1 MSEPKKL
8 RTLVEA
14 RTAVRQAAAR
24 ASTRAKTV
32 KSMENT
38 YPEGSLTR
46 EMANDVE
53 SLAHAIDLLCDTLA
67 EMEFHRTTK

>member
-1 MSEPKKL
+1 MSEVKPKP

-14 RTAVRQAAAR
+14 RTSVRQAAAR

-32 KSMENT
+32 LSMPNV

-46 EMANDVE
+46 ELANDVE
-53 SLAHAIDLLCDTLA
+53 ALGLVIDLLCDTIA
-67 EMEFHRTTK
+67 EMEFHRPK